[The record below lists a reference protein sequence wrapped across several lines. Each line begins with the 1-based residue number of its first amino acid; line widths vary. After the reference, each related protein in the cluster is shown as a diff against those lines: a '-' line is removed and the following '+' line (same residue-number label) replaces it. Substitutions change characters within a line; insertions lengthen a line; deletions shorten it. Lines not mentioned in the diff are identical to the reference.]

1 MNNKFSSI
9 FFKGLNHKE
18 KNICSNVLIQSSFLF
33 FMLMA
38 GGFLLLSNIKIVE
51 LFQIWD
57 IFFLSLAMG
66 YGYFVIKAAWKG
78 VLYGEKKTN
87 THKHSTCVRFSFISI
102 GMIIMSCLYW
112 QAEVFLYDPQRIQ
125 FGIFI
130 ISGTLI
136 GIFYTVSVW
145 IDLYKSKS

>member
-9 FFKGLNHKE
+9 FLKELNHKE
-18 KNICSNVLIQSSFLF
+18 KNIYSNVLIQSSILF

-38 GGFLLLSNIKIVE
+38 GGFHLLSNIKIFE
-51 LFQIWD
+51 IFQIWD

-78 VLYGEKKTN
+78 VLYGEKKTS
-87 THKHSTCVRFSFISI
+87 TRKHSTCVRFSFISI

-112 QAEVFLYDPQRIQ
+112 QEEVFFNDPQRIS

-130 ISGTLI
+130 LSGTLI

>member
-1 MNNKFSSI
+1 MIKIVFI
-9 FFKGLNHKE
+9 GIILTIKE
-18 KNICSNVLIQSSFLF
+18 KFKLDGNMMVSMMKLRIT
-33 FMLMA
+33 M
-38 GGFLLLSNIKIVE
+38 LSNIKIFE
-51 LFQIWD
+51 IFQIWD

-78 VLYGEKKTN
+78 VLYGEKKTS
-87 THKHSTCVRFSFISI
+87 TRKHSTCVRFSFISI

-112 QAEVFLYDPQRIQ
+112 QEEVFFNDPQRIS

>member
-1 MNNKFSSI
+1 MNNKFSGI
-9 FFKGLNHKE
+9 YFKELNYKE
-18 KNICSNVLIQSSFLF
+18 KNICSNVLIQSSILF
-33 FMLMA
+33 FMLLA
-38 GGFLLLSNIKIVE
+38 GGFLLLSNIKIFE
-51 LFQIWD
+51 IFQIWD

-66 YGYFVIKAAWKG
+66 YGYFVIKAARKG

-87 THKHSTCVRFSFISI
+87 THKHATCVRFSFISI
-102 GMIIMSCLYW
+102 GMLIMSCLYW
-112 QAEVFLYDPQRIQ
+112 RVEVFLYDPQRVQ

>member
-1 MNNKFSSI
+1 MMVSMMKLRI
-9 FFKGLNHKE
+9 T
-18 KNICSNVLIQSSFLF
+18 
-33 FMLMA
+33 M
-38 GGFLLLSNIKIVE
+38 LSNIKIFE
-51 LFQIWD
+51 IFQIWD

-78 VLYGEKKTN
+78 VIYGEKKTS
-87 THKHSTCVRFSFISI
+87 TRKHSICVRFSFISI

-112 QAEVFLYDPQRIQ
+112 QEEVFFNDPQRIS